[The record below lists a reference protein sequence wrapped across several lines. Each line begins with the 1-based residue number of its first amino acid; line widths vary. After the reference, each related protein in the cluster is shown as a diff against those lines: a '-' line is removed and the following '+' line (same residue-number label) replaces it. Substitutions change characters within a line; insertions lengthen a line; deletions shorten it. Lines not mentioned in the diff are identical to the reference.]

1 MGMLW
6 TNNGPKDR
14 VKRLVT
20 KAVGNPF
27 FPLLAYSKLTE
38 AVIAGGQTEVWAAA
52 SIVATGGYVIGEDL
66 LEYVETNFDS
76 LQDYFDTG

>member
-14 VKRLVT
+14 LKRLTT
-20 KAVGNPF
+20 KVVGNPF
-27 FPLLAYSKLTE
+27 FPLLTYSKLTE

-66 LEYVETNFDS
+66 LEYVDQNYDC
-76 LQDYFDTG
+76 LQDYFDSG